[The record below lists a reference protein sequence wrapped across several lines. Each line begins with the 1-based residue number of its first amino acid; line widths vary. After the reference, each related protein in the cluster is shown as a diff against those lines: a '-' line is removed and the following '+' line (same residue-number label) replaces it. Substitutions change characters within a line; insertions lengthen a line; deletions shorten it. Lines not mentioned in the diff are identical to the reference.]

1 MLKAML
7 WPCPVGY
14 TSTLLGQGE
23 EGLEESTVGTEK
35 TGETLKLH
43 VEVTV
48 ILSQRGTQPI

>member
-1 MLKAML
+1 MLEAML